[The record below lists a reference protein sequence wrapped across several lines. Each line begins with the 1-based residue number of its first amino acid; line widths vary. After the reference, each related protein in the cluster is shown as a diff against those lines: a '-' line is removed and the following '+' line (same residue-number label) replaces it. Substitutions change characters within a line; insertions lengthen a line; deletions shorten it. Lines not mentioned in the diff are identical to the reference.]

1 MSKCGLCGNK
11 EMATHQVLRCKI
23 PFDAGTVDEIQDWM
37 LTYSEFEGCENV
49 EAASMLRDAC
59 TLLHSIAT
67 KVEDFVSSQ
76 R

>member
-1 MSKCGLCGNK
+1 MSKCGLCGNE